1 MAFYPVLA
9 GGVLIFSRDFF
20 ARFVECDRINNEK
33 KNPIAQSIISKLL
46 VSSMPLSLTHQDFM
60 SIRTK
65 QRYTSCVS
73 AQIQIQVNND
83 ESMNHGSG
91 SKGWLRFA
99 LQRGS
104 E

>member
-33 KNPIAQSIISKLL
+33 KSHCTKHNLKAAGVINAIIADAPRLCEYTYETAIYKLRIS
-46 VSSMPLSLTHQDFM
+46 
-60 SIRTK
+60 
-65 QRYTSCVS
+65 
-73 AQIQIQVNND
+73 QIQIQVNND
-83 ESMNHGSG
+83 ESMNHGFG
-91 SKGWLRFA
+91 SKCWLRFA